1 MINNQR
7 WLSQSFFVF
16 FFTWG
21 IFLPYW
27 TGWLVEGKNLT
38 VAHASMI
45 MAFGLVARA
54 AATMFLFP
62 FMSKFMSNQ
71 KIIITFTILALFS
84 TVLYIPATSSM
95 SLLLITLLFSLV
107 YPTLM
112 PAIESGASSLVRQG
126 TVHYGKSRSY
136 GSIGFVIAVLII
148 SMFTGVWGEQ
158 AILWSMIIGLLFLL
172 IKQFMPTPPVL
183 LVTPSSQDRK
193 GKLSMKELWKVKTFP
208 IVLVVV
214 FLLQGAHAAYYN
226 YGYIYL
232 QGLNVNPFY
241 IGMIINIAVIF
252 EVLYF
257 MKADTFLSKWRPSS
271 LLLLAGI
278 GSTIRWGMIY
288 VFPSIGMFI
297 ISQALHALSFGM
309 AHIAFIRY
317 LNLSLPKEQIANAQ
331 GIYSGLAL
339 SLSTAILTFVGG
351 YLYEI
356 EPGLSFL
363 GMILCTIPAIIIIV
377 VTLKRFSY

>member
-27 TGWLVEGKNLT
+27 TGWLVQAKNLT
-38 VAHASMI
+38 VADASMI

-54 AATMFLFP
+54 VATMFVFP
-62 FMSKFMSNQ
+62 LMSKYMSNK
-71 KIIITFTILALFS
+71 KIIITFTMLALCAAVF
-84 TVLYIPATSSM
+84 YIPATSRV
-95 SLLLITLLFSLV
+95 SLLLITILFSLV

-112 PAIESGASSLVRQG
+112 PAIESGASSLVQQG
-126 TVHYGKSRSY
+126 KVHYGKSRSY

-148 SMFTGVWGEQ
+148 SMLTGFWGEQ
-158 AILWSMIIGLLFLL
+158 AILWSMIIGLILLL
-172 IKQFMPTPPVL
+172 IKQFMPTPGPL
-183 LVTPSSQDRK
+183 LTKPSIEDRK
-193 GKLSMKELWKVKTFP
+193 QKLSMKELWKVKTFP
-208 IVLVVV
+208 VVLIVV

-232 QGLNVNPFY
+232 QELDVNAFY

-252 EVLYF
+252 EILYF
-257 MKADTFLSKWRPSS
+257 MKADNFLTKWRPSS
-271 LLLLAGI
+271 LFLLAGA
-278 GSTIRWGMIY
+278 GSTLRWVLIFL
-288 VFPSIGMFI
+288 FPNVGIFI

-317 LNLSLPKEQIANAQ
+317 LTMSLPKEQIPNAQ

-356 EPGLSFL
+356 QPGLAFL
-363 GMILCTIPAIIIIV
+363 GMIICTVPAIILILISRKN
-377 VTLKRFSY
+377 LRY

>member
-1 MINNQR
+1 MVNSQR

-27 TGWLVEGKNLT
+27 TGWLVQAKNLT
-38 VAHASMI
+38 VADASLI

-62 FMSKFMSNQ
+62 LMSKYMSNK
-71 KIIITFTILALFS
+71 KIIVTFTILALLAAVF
-84 TVLYIPATSSM
+84 YIPATSNI

-112 PAIESGASSLVRQG
+112 PVIESGASTLVQQEK
-126 TVHYGKSRSY
+126 VHYGKSRSY

-148 SMFTGVWGEQ
+148 SMLTGIWGEQ
-158 AILWSMIIGLLFLL
+158 AILGSMVVGLILL
-172 IKQFMPTPPVL
+172 LAKQFMPTPAPL
-183 LVTPSSQDRK
+183 LIKPSKKVRK
-193 GKLSMKELWKVKTFP
+193 QKLSMKELWKVKTFP
-208 IVLVVV
+208 VVLIIV

-232 QGLNVNPFY
+232 QQLDVSVFY

-252 EVLYF
+252 EILYF
-257 MKADTFLSKWRPSS
+257 MKADSLMSKWRPSS
-271 LLLLAGI
+271 LFLLAGA
-278 GSTIRWGMIY
+278 GSTLRWVLIY
-288 VFPSIGMFI
+288 LFPNVAMFI
-297 ISQALHALSFGM
+297 VSQALHALSFGV

-317 LNLSLPKEQIANAQ
+317 LTKSLPKEQIANAQ
-331 GIYSGLAL
+331 GLYSGVAL
-339 SLSTAILTFVGG
+339 SLSTAILTFLGG

-356 EPGLSFL
+356 QPRFAFL
-363 GMILCTIPAIIIIV
+363 GMILCTIPAIIIIL
-377 VTLKRFSY
+377 TTRSRLKY

>member
-27 TGWLVEGKNLT
+27 TGWLVQAKNLT
-38 VAHASMI
+38 VADASMI

-54 AATMFLFP
+54 VATMFVFP
-62 FMSKFMSNQ
+62 FMSKYMSNK
-71 KIIITFTILALFS
+71 KIIITFTMLALCAAVF
-84 TVLYIPATSSM
+84 YIPATSRV
-95 SLLLITLLFSLV
+95 SLLLITILFSLV

-112 PAIESGASSLVRQG
+112 PAIESGASSLVQQG
-126 TVHYGKSRSY
+126 KVHYGKSRSY

-148 SMFTGVWGEQ
+148 SMLTGFWGEQ
-158 AILWSMIIGLLFLL
+158 AILWSMIIGLIFLL
-172 IKQFMPTPPVL
+172 IKQFMPTPGPL
-183 LVTPSSQDRK
+183 LTKPSIEDRRQ
-193 GKLSMKELWKVKTFP
+193 KLSMKELWKVKTFP
-208 IVLVVV
+208 VVLIVV

-232 QGLNVNPFY
+232 QELDVNAFY

-252 EVLYF
+252 EILYF
-257 MKADTFLSKWRPSS
+257 MKADNFLSKWRPSS
-271 LLLLAGI
+271 LFLLAGA
-278 GSTIRWGMIY
+278 GSTLRWVLIFL
-288 VFPSIGMFI
+288 FPNVGIFI

-317 LNLSLPKEQIANAQ
+317 LTISLPKEQIPNAQ

-356 EPGLSFL
+356 QPGLAFL
-363 GMILCTIPAIIIIV
+363 GMIICTVPAIILILISRKN
-377 VTLKRFSY
+377 LRY

>member
-1 MINNQR
+1 MVNNQR

-27 TGWLVEGKNLT
+27 TGWLVQAKNLT
-38 VAHASMI
+38 VADASMI

-54 AATMFLFP
+54 AATMFVFP
-62 FMSKFMSNQ
+62 LMSKYMSN
-71 KIIITFTILALFS
+71 KKVIITFTILALLAAVF
-84 TVLYIPATSSM
+84 YIPATTSM
-95 SLLLITLLFSLV
+95 ALLLITLLFNLV

-112 PAIESGASSLVRQG
+112 PAIESGASALVQHG
-126 TVHYGKSRSY
+126 KVHYGKSRSY

-148 SMFTGVWGEQ
+148 SMLTGFWGEKV
-158 AILWSMIIGLLFLL
+158 ILWSMIAGLIFLMF
-172 IKQFMPTPPVL
+172 KQFMPTPAPL
-183 LVTPSSQDRK
+183 LTKPTTEDRK
-193 GKLSMKELWKVKTFP
+193 QKLSMKQLWKVKTFP
-208 IVLVVV
+208 VVLIVV

-232 QGLNVNPFY
+232 QELHVNPFY
-241 IGMIINIAVIF
+241 IGMIINIAVLF

-257 MKADTFLSKWRPSS
+257 LKADSFLSKWRPSS
-271 LLLLAGI
+271 LLLLAGG
-278 GSTIRWGMIY
+278 GSTLRWVLIY
-288 VFPSIGMFI
+288 VFPNVGIFI
-297 ISQALHALSFGM
+297 VSQALHALSFGM

-317 LNLSLPKEQIANAQ
+317 LNSSLPKQQIANAQ

-339 SLSTAILTFVGG
+339 SLSTAILTFMGG

-356 EPGLSFL
+356 QPGLSFL
-363 GMILCTIPAIIIIV
+363 GMVLCTVPAIIIILA
-377 VTLKRFSY
+377 TRTRLNY

>member
-1 MINNQR
+1 MVNNQR

-27 TGWLVEGKNLT
+27 TGWLVQAKDLT
-38 VAHASMI
+38 VADASMI
-45 MAFGLVARA
+45 MACGLVARA
-54 AATMFLFP
+54 VATMFVFP
-62 FMSKFMSNQ
+62 FMSKFMSNK
-71 KIIITFTILALFS
+71 KIIIIFTILALL
-84 TVLYIPATSSM
+84 TAIIYIPATSNM

-112 PAIESGASSLVRQG
+112 PAIESGASTLVRQG
-126 TVHYGKSRSY
+126 KVHYGKSRSY
-136 GSIGFVIAVLII
+136 GSIGFVIAVLIL
-148 SMFTGVWGEQ
+148 SMLTGVWGEQ
-158 AILWSMIIGLLFLL
+158 AILWSMIVGLIFLL
-172 IKQFMPTPPVL
+172 VKQLMQTPPAL
-183 LVTPSSQDRK
+183 LVKPTLQDRK
-193 GKLSMKELWKVKTFP
+193 GKLSMKGLWKVKTFP
-208 IVLVVV
+208 IVLIVV

-232 QGLNVNPFY
+232 QELDVNPFY

-257 MKADTFLSKWRPSS
+257 MKADSFLSKWRPSS
-271 LLLLAGI
+271 LLLLAGA
-278 GSTIRWGMIY
+278 GSTFRWMLIFL
-288 VFPSIGMFI
+288 FPNVGIFI
-297 ISQALHALSFGM
+297 VSQALHALSFGV

-317 LNLSLPKEQIANAQ
+317 LTKSLPKEQIANAQ

-363 GMILCTIPAIIIIV
+363 GMILCTIPAMIILL
-377 VTLKRFSY
+377 VTRRKLNY

>member
-38 VAHASMI
+38 VANASMI

-62 FMSKFMSNQ
+62 FMSKFMSSK
-71 KIIITFTILALFS
+71 KIIITFTILALFA
-84 TVLYIPATSSM
+84 TVLYIPANSSM

-126 TVHYGKSRSY
+126 KVHYGKSRSY
-136 GSIGFVIAVLII
+136 GSIGFVVAVLII
-148 SMFTGVWGEQ
+148 SMLTGVWGEQ

-183 LVTPSSQDRK
+183 LVTPSPQDRK

-288 VFPSIGMFI
+288 LFPSVGMFI

-317 LNLSLPKEQIANAQ
+317 LNLSLPKQQIANAQ

-363 GMILCTIPAIIIIV
+363 GMILCTIPAMIIIL
-377 VTLKRFSY
+377 VTRRRFSY

>member
-1 MINNQR
+1 MVNNQR

-27 TGWLVEGKNLT
+27 TGWLVQAKNLT
-38 VAHASMI
+38 VANASMI

-54 AATMFLFP
+54 VATMFIFP
-62 FMSKFMSNQ
+62 ILSKFMSN
-71 KIIITFTILALFS
+71 KTIITLFTTLALLAS
-84 TVLYIPATSSM
+84 VLYIPATSSM

-112 PAIESGASSLVRQG
+112 PVIESGASSLVRQG
-126 TVHYGKSRSY
+126 KVHYGKSRSY
-136 GSIGFVIAVLII
+136 GSIGFVVAVLII
-148 SMFTGVWGEQ
+148 SMLTGVWGER

-172 IKQFMPTPPVL
+172 MKQFMPTPSVL
-183 LVTPSSQDRK
+183 LVIPTTKDRK
-193 GKLSMKELWKVKTFP
+193 QKLSMKELWKVKTFP
-208 IVLVVV
+208 FVLIVV

-232 QGLNVNPFY
+232 QQLNVNPFY

-257 MKADTFLSKWRPSS
+257 MKADSFLAKWKPSS

-278 GSTIRWGMIY
+278 GSTLRWVLIFI
-288 VFPSIGMFI
+288 FPSVWMFI
-297 ISQALHALSFGM
+297 ISQAFHALSFGV

-317 LNLSLPKEQIANAQ
+317 LTMSLPKEQIANAQ

-339 SLSTAILTFVGG
+339 SLSTAILTFFGG

-356 EPGLSFL
+356 QPGLSFL
-363 GMILCTIPAIIIIV
+363 GMTLCTIPAIIIIL
-377 VTLKRFSY
+377 VTRNRLNY

>member
-1 MINNQR
+1 MVNNQR

-27 TGWLVEGKNLT
+27 TGWLVQAKNLT
-38 VAHASMI
+38 VADASMI

-54 AATMFLFP
+54 AATMFVFP
-62 FMSKFMSNQ
+62 FMSKYMSN
-71 KIIITFTILALFS
+71 KKVIITFTILALLAAVF
-84 TVLYIPATSSM
+84 YIPATTSM
-95 SLLLITLLFSLV
+95 SLLLITLLFNLV

-112 PAIESGASSLVRQG
+112 PAIESGASALVQQG
-126 TVHYGKSRSY
+126 KVHYGKSRSY

-148 SMFTGVWGEQ
+148 SMLTGFWGEQ
-158 AILWSMIIGLLFLL
+158 VILWSMIAGLIFLMF
-172 IKQFMPTPPVL
+172 KQFMPTPAPL
-183 LVTPSSQDRK
+183 LTKPTTEDRK
-193 GKLSMKELWKVKTFP
+193 QKLSMKQLWKVKTFP
-208 IVLVVV
+208 VVLIVV

-232 QGLNVNPFY
+232 QELHVNPFY
-241 IGMIINIAVIF
+241 IGMIINIAVLF

-257 MKADTFLSKWRPSS
+257 LKADSFLSKWRPSS
-271 LLLLAGI
+271 LLLLAGG
-278 GSTIRWGMIY
+278 GSTLRWVLIY
-288 VFPSIGMFI
+288 VFPNVGIFI
-297 ISQALHALSFGM
+297 VSQALHALSFGM

-317 LNLSLPKEQIANAQ
+317 LNSSLPKQQIANAQ

-339 SLSTAILTFVGG
+339 SLSTAILTFMGG

-356 EPGLSFL
+356 QPGLSFL
-363 GMILCTIPAIIIIV
+363 GMVLCTVPAIIIILA
-377 VTLKRFSY
+377 TRTKLNY

>member
-27 TGWLVEGKNLT
+27 TGWLVEGKNLNVT
-38 VAHASMI
+38 NASMI

-54 AATMFLFP
+54 VATMFLFP
-62 FMSKFMSNQ
+62 FMSKFMSNK
-71 KIIITFTILALFS
+71 KIIISFTIMSLMAA
-84 TVLYIPATSSM
+84 VLYIPATSSM
-95 SLLLITLLFSLV
+95 SLLLITILFSLV

-112 PAIESGASSLVRQG
+112 PAIESGASSLVQQG
-126 TVHYGKSRSY
+126 KIHYGKSRSY

-148 SMFTGVWGEQ
+148 SMLTGVWGEQ
-158 AILWSMIIGLLFLL
+158 AILWSMIVGLIFLL
-172 IKQFMPTPPVL
+172 VKQFMPTPSAL
-183 LVTPSSQDRK
+183 LVKPSLQDRK
-193 GKLSMKELWKVKTFP
+193 GKLSMKELWKVRTFP
-208 IVLVVV
+208 VVLIVV

-232 QGLNVNPFY
+232 QELDVNPFY

-252 EVLYF
+252 EILYF
-257 MKADTFLSKWRPSS
+257 MKADSFLSKWKPSS
-271 LLLLAGI
+271 LLLLAGV

-288 VFPSIGMFI
+288 IFPSVGMFI

-317 LNLSLPKEQIANAQ
+317 LTKTLPKEQIANAQ

-356 EPGLSFL
+356 QPGLSFL
-363 GMILCTIPAIIIIV
+363 GMILCTIPAIIIILA
-377 VTLKRFSY
+377 TRKRLNY

>member
-27 TGWLVEGKNLT
+27 TGWLVQAKNLT
-38 VAHASMI
+38 VADASMI

-54 AATMFLFP
+54 VATMFVFP
-62 FMSKFMSNQ
+62 LMSKYMSNK
-71 KIIITFTILALFS
+71 KIIITFTMLALCAAVF
-84 TVLYIPATSSM
+84 YIPATSRV
-95 SLLLITLLFSLV
+95 SLLLITILFSLV

-112 PAIESGASSLVRQG
+112 PAIESGASSLVQQG
-126 TVHYGKSRSY
+126 KVHYGKSRSY

-148 SMFTGVWGEQ
+148 SMLTGFWGEQ
-158 AILWSMIIGLLFLL
+158 AILWSMIIGLILLL
-172 IKQFMPTPPVL
+172 IKQFMPTPGPL
-183 LVTPSSQDRK
+183 LTKPSIEDRRQ
-193 GKLSMKELWKVKTFP
+193 KLSMKELWKVKTFP
-208 IVLVVV
+208 VVLIVV

-232 QGLNVNPFY
+232 QELDVNAFY

-252 EVLYF
+252 EILYF
-257 MKADTFLSKWRPSS
+257 MKADNFLTKWRPSS
-271 LLLLAGI
+271 LFLLAGA
-278 GSTIRWGMIY
+278 GSTLRWVLIFL
-288 VFPSIGMFI
+288 FPNVGIFI

-317 LNLSLPKEQIANAQ
+317 LTISLPKEQIPNAQ

-356 EPGLSFL
+356 QPGLAFL
-363 GMILCTIPAIIIIV
+363 GMIICTVPAIILILISRKN
-377 VTLKRFSY
+377 LRY

>member
-1 MINNQR
+1 
-7 WLSQSFFVF
+7 
-16 FFTWG
+16 
-21 IFLPYW
+21 
-27 TGWLVEGKNLT
+27 
-38 VAHASMI
+38 
-45 MAFGLVARA
+45 
-54 AATMFLFP
+54 
-62 FMSKFMSNQ
+62 
-71 KIIITFTILALFS
+71 
-84 TVLYIPATSSM
+84 
-95 SLLLITLLFSLV
+95 
-107 YPTLM
+107 
-112 PAIESGASSLVRQG
+112 
-126 TVHYGKSRSY
+126 
-136 GSIGFVIAVLII
+136 
-148 SMFTGVWGEQ
+148 
-158 AILWSMIIGLLFLL
+158 
-172 IKQFMPTPPVL
+172 MPTPPVL
-183 LVTPSSQDRK
+183 LVTPSPQDRK

-288 VFPSIGMFI
+288 LFPSVGMFI

-317 LNLSLPKEQIANAQ
+317 LNLSLPKQQIANAQ

-363 GMILCTIPAIIIIV
+363 GMILCTIPAMIIIL
-377 VTLKRFSY
+377 VTRRRFSY

>member
-1 MINNQR
+1 MNNQR

-27 TGWLVEGKNLT
+27 TGWLVQAKNLT
-38 VAHASMI
+38 VADASMI

-54 AATMFLFP
+54 VATMFVFP
-62 FMSKFMSNQ
+62 LMSKYMSNK
-71 KIIITFTILALFS
+71 KIIITFTMLALCAAVF
-84 TVLYIPATSSM
+84 YIPATSRV
-95 SLLLITLLFSLV
+95 SLLLITILFSLV

-112 PAIESGASSLVRQG
+112 PAIESGASSLVQQG
-126 TVHYGKSRSY
+126 KVHYGKSRSY

-148 SMFTGVWGEQ
+148 SMLTGFWGEQ
-158 AILWSMIIGLLFLL
+158 AILWSMIIGLILLL
-172 IKQFMPTPPVL
+172 IKQFMPTPGPL
-183 LVTPSSQDRK
+183 LTKPSIEDRRQ
-193 GKLSMKELWKVKTFP
+193 KLSMKELWKVKTFP
-208 IVLVVV
+208 VVLIVV

-232 QGLNVNPFY
+232 QELDVNAFY

-252 EVLYF
+252 EILYF
-257 MKADTFLSKWRPSS
+257 MKADNFLTKWRPSS
-271 LLLLAGI
+271 LFLLAGA
-278 GSTIRWGMIY
+278 GSTLRWVLIFL
-288 VFPSIGMFI
+288 FPNVGIFI

-317 LNLSLPKEQIANAQ
+317 LTISLPKEQIPNAQ

-356 EPGLSFL
+356 QPGLAFL
-363 GMILCTIPAIIIIV
+363 GMIICTVPAIILILISRKN
-377 VTLKRFSY
+377 LRY